1 LVVSRADA
9 AREYVLAFL
18 ASRPCADCGES
29 DAVILEFDHL
39 HAKKDTISSL
49 VCHGASLARLSEE
62 IGLCEVVCVNCHR
75 LRTARRQGSRR
86 LGGTF
91 IGSTARPLRDRNLRF
106 LFEKLRATGC
116 VDCGEREL
124 VVLDFDHVKGKT
136 ASVSALARRECSI
149 ARLEEEIAKCE
160 VRCAN
165 CHRRKTAATFGYYRH
180 RAAEAA

>member
-1 LVVSRADA
+1 M
-9 AREYVLAFL
+9 
-18 ASRPCADCGES
+18 
-29 DAVILEFDHL
+29 ILEFDHL